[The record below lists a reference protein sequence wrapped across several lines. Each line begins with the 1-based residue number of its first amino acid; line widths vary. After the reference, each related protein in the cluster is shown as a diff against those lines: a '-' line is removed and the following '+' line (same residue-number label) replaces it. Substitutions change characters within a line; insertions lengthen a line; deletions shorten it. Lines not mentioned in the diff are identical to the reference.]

1 VERRPAPASVDEY
14 IAEFPAE
21 TQRALQQIRTVIR
34 VAAPDATERISYGI
48 PAFDLAGRHL
58 VFFAAYARHIGLYP
72 IMGGVAEALGEEL
85 QPSRSGKSTVRF
97 PLDRP
102 LPLPLIRR
110 IIECRMT
117 GVAGER
123 P

>member
-1 VERRPAPASVDEY
+1 VERRPAPASIDEY
-14 IAEFPAE
+14 IAGFPAE

-34 VAAPDATERISYGI
+34 AAAPDASEKISYGI

-58 VFFAAYARHIGLYP
+58 VFFAAYARHVGLYP
-72 IMGGVAEALGEEL
+72 ILGGVAEALGEEL
-85 QPSRSGKSTVRF
+85 RPFRSGKSTTRF

-110 IIECRMT
+110 IIECRVAA
-117 GVAGER
+117 VAGER